1 MEYSQQALHP
11 ICRWV
16 PDSVQIPN
24 FSWRIT
30 AVFVIE
36 VLKLDY
42 YRADTFGNSGG
53 IIVEKL
59 ANRIGLL
66 SSQKHP
72 VLELMFSIIIFTLS
86 FACGMSGQTF
96 SVLHTFTG
104 GSDGATP
111 TSGLTSDG
119 AGNFYGTTR
128 YGGYLDGDCA
138 PNGCGT
144 VFKIELV
151 NGEWILSTLYTF
163 KGETDGFRPEAR
175 VVFGQ
180 DGALYGTTSGLNAD
194 DGDNIG
200 GTIFNLVPPGQPCK
214 SANCVWTKKVLYQ
227 FGNTDCTAWSDYETC
242 TYGDLIFDNQGNI
255 YGTTSAGGT
264 AGYGQVYEL
273 SRSGSGWIFTTLY
286 SFAIDDD
293 GDFPYGGVIFD
304 RDGNLWGTT
313 SLGPRYGDVP
323 GFGVAFKLTPSS
335 SGWVESWAYLP
346 GEIPYAGL
354 AIDRRGN
361 MFGTTWAG
369 GPGLCTGGGI
379 DVPFQGCGTVFRTSA
394 SASLNLP
401 LTIYS
406 FATSL
411 WYPAPGGP
419 MAPVTLDAAGNIYGT
434 AIADENGFGS
444 VFEITAS
451 DLAYTSLHDFTGA
464 SDGANPISNVT
475 FDSSGNMYG
484 TASAS
489 GMACAVIGGGCGT
502 IWEITP

>member
-1 MEYSQQALHP
+1 MR
-11 ICRWV
+11 CRWFELFCSELQLNHRTRRPELSAPSGRDV
-16 PDSVQIPN
+16 PCDVNGSWSACGLPIRSGVQPTSTPSN
-24 FSWRIT
+24 LSLGYLTLSKSQTFPGELQPFSLSRSSSWTTIALTRLAT
-30 AVFVIE
+30 P
-36 VLKLDY
+36 
-42 YRADTFGNSGG
+42 GG

-144 VFKIELV
+144 VFKIELF

-180 DGALYGTTSGLNAD
+180 DGALYGTTSGLNTD

-379 DVPFQGCGTVFRTSA
+379 DVPFQVAVRFSEPR
-394 SASLNLP
+394 LRLP
-401 LTIYS
+401 
-406 FATSL
+406 
-411 WYPAPGGP
+411 
-419 MAPVTLDAAGNIYGT
+419 
-434 AIADENGFGS
+434 
-444 VFEITAS
+444 
-451 DLAYTSLHDFTGA
+451 
-464 SDGANPISNVT
+464 
-475 FDSSGNMYG
+475 
-484 TASAS
+484 
-489 GMACAVIGGGCGT
+489 
-502 IWEITP
+502 